1 MCASSGSLE
10 HVGKAAI
17 CLPSIEGETFGA
29 FCKLIRPKGDV
40 LPEYIAAYLETDEY
54 REIIMQLACGSNI
67 NNLKT
72 EHIDELRIP
81 TPPAEVQEAFV
92 SFLRQSDKSK
102 FELEQAL
109 SELNATYKRI
119 IAENLG

>member
-1 MCASSGSLE
+1 
-10 HVGKAAI
+10 
-17 CLPSIEGETFGA
+17 
-29 FCKLIRPKGDV
+29 
-40 LPEYIAAYLETDEY
+40 
-54 REIIMQLACGSNI
+54 MQLACGSNI

-72 EHIDELRIP
+72 EHIDELQIP

-109 SELNATYKRI
+109 SELTATYKRI
-119 IAENLG
+119 ITENLG